1 MANPKMIYQK
11 IGIHKA
17 SFASEL
23 AALVDLNDFLVEQ
36 ISIGQFICKYI
47 DLIAVLNFFFL
58 IFSFHSIKFLLFYYA
73 I

>member
-11 IGIHKA
+11 IGIHQA

-47 DLIAVLNFFFL
+47 HLIAVLIFFL
-58 IFSFHSIKFLLFYYA
+58 FDFQLPFN
-73 I
+73 